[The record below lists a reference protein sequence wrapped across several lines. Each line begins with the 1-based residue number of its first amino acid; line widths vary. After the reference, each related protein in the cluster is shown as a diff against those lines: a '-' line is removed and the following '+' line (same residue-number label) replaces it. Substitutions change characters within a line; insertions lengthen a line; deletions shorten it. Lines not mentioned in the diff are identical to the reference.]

1 MNTSSSKI
9 LPLKAIII
17 IFVCAISLASV
28 HRAIAQSSGD
38 ACDPS
43 VDPGCQSADENQ
55 TDPSTGQTSGSNA
68 QQSDTTC
75 DPSLPGCQS
84 ANENQVDPSVGQ
96 SGNASTPTGSQSNNP
111 APTGAQTGNPT
122 PTGAQTTNSSGKI
135 PTLQNPLS
143 NNLNSIGGIVSK
155 FVEIFSYI
163 VVIAAVLLLVWVGL
177 QFILA
182 RGDTTKMKEL
192 KGWLVNIIIGVAI
205 VIAARVIIVIIINTL
220 DSTGTVDSNTIQSAR
235 TAVSGN

>member
-1 MNTSSSKI
+1 M
-9 LPLKAIII
+9 
-17 IFVCAISLASV
+17 
-28 HRAIAQSSGD
+28 
-38 ACDPS
+38 
-43 VDPGCQSADENQ
+43 
-55 TDPSTGQTSGSNA
+55 
-68 QQSDTTC
+68 
-75 DPSLPGCQS
+75 
-84 ANENQVDPSVGQ
+84 
-96 SGNASTPTGSQSNNP
+96 
-111 APTGAQTGNPT
+111 
-122 PTGAQTTNSSGKI
+122 
-135 PTLQNPLS
+135 
-143 NNLNSIGGIVSK
+143 SK